1 MADKGDNFGAGL
13 PTALFSK
20 IDGLLTGSNA
30 RGTPVEQA
38 ALYRELALEERAALH
53 PGKGTASMADAMLK
67 YLAIAQAAEELLA
80 TPVGPGAPQTA
91 AINKLVPAI
100 NGLGA
105 LWTLFGPVRDEF
117 LDSTKA

>member
-38 ALYRELALEERAALH
+38 ALYRELALEESAARH
-53 PGKGTASMADAMLK
+53 PGEGTTAMADAMLI
-67 YLAIAQAAEELLA
+67 YLAIAQAAEELAA
-80 TPVGPGAPQTA
+80 TPTGPGAAQTA
-91 AINKLVPAI
+91 AINKVAAAL
-100 NGLGA
+100 NGLGVQWA
-105 LWTLFGPVRDEF
+105 TFGPVRDAF
-117 LDSTKA
+117 IDSTPA